1 MYRLVWLSIAQP
13 SSHSWSELCCQIIII
28 SKFQGSSFAPKCI
41 SGKRKA
47 HNLFDSCLLLA
58 SKFAN
63 RNNGSNLTTANLLS
77 QNIRGY
83 SSEQSSS
90 KKDHIV
96 RILRTFS
103 DTPSILFTQETWSDK
118 DQDLEIDNTL
128 FFSHGAKSNTCT
140 KGGIGIILSPLAV

>member
-1 MYRLVWLSIAQP
+1 
-13 SSHSWSELCCQIIII
+13 
-28 SKFQGSSFAPKCI
+28 
-41 SGKRKA
+41 
-47 HNLFDSCLLLA
+47 LA

-103 DTPSILFTQETWSDK
+103 DTPSILFTQETWSDNN
-118 DQDLEIDNTL
+118 QNLELDNTL
-128 FFSHGAKSNTCT
+128 FFSHGATSNNRT
-140 KGGIGIILSPLAV
+140 KGGIGIVLSPLAVLAWKLAGQPEPIHPGKIAGATRIMAIELHF